1 MTCELIR
8 PAEIPYRWLV
18 NTRSLG
24 INIRFHFAG
33 KQGLGHEMT
42 ALFSATVDF
51 ILTFESL
58 SVFKHVSVSNNI
70 SMLFCYSA
78 IYFLMFFFLFLV
90 KVVSTWISVS
100 SLLLM
105 LPIPRMPQQYQ
116 MRRLKLLIKSSVRQR
131 PDLLSNSRSPQLWKC
146 SVSTN

>member
-1 MTCELIR
+1 MTCELLR
-8 PAEIPYRWLV
+8 PAEILYCWLV

-33 KQGLGHEMT
+33 KPGLVHEMT

-51 ILTFESL
+51 ILAFGSL
-58 SVFKHVSVSNNI
+58 SVFKHLNISNNI
-70 SMLFCYSA
+70 SMLFCYLVF
-78 IYFLMFFFLFLV
+78 YVFFLFSV

-116 MRRLKLLIKSSVRQR
+116 MRRLKLLIKSSVRPG
-131 PDLLSNSRSPQLWKC
+131 PDLSSNFGSSQLWKC
-146 SVSTN
+146 SVSTS